1 MQRWQDE
8 GLLPRP
14 PDDREVSRGIEDP
27 HIQPAEEGQLRKP
40 DSTVAVR
47 EASTE
52 APVRAPVSIDE
63 QYAEVGQLIEM
74 GKAKGYLLHDEVEA
88 LLPAELTASDQ
99 LDDLFRALGA
109 AGIDIVEMEPLEQD
123 NRPRHGADAGVDE
136 LDLSPAPPEKPSDPV
151 WLYLR
156 QIGAVPLLTRQ
167 QEVTLAQRIERGKQA
182 VPRALSRAP
191 SVARQVIQ
199 MGEDLR
205 HDERIV
211 REIVTCPGEET
222 ADQITTRVHEVLTQ
236 IAAVRTAW
244 AEAQTRQ
251 AALHRVSTRH
261 RRAFRRAR
269 RTALRAR
276 VRLSQVIRRIE
287 FTNAVQRQLIDG
299 LKAAAVEQ
307 TQGQIDE
314 IERQRRPTA
323 KRARLRGT
331 ARPRALRRLKELKAE
346 LHDLTGALGQ
356 TPAEVRRTQEKI
368 VRGEAQA
375 EQAKAH
381 FVEANLRL
389 VVSIAK
395 RYRNRG
401 LPFLD
406 LIQEGNIGLMKAVD
420 KFEYRRGFK
429 FGTYATWWIRQGI
442 TRAIADQSR
451 TIRIPVHMGGTI
463 NKLVRASQA
472 LVQELGRQPTAE
484 ELARQM
490 SLPAWKVRQA
500 QQIAQEAISLE
511 TPIGEDGD
519 HPLGQFVEDR
529 QAVSPSEAM
538 IAVDVREQTEAVLKN
553 LTPREEQIIKLRF
566 GMGDGSAQTLEEV
579 GRAFALTRER
589 IRQLEAQ
596 ALRKLRHP
604 LRSKRLRVLV
614 EGLSE
619 SGSGPSGRGPR

>member
-1 MQRWQDE
+1 M
-8 GLLPRP
+8 
-14 PDDREVSRGIEDP
+14 SIE
-27 HIQPAEEGQLRKP
+27 
-40 DSTVAVR
+40 
-47 EASTE
+47 
-52 APVRAPVSIDE
+52 E

-88 LLPAELTASDQ
+88 ALPADLTASDQ

-109 AGIDIVEMEPLEQD
+109 AGIDIVEMDPIEHD

-136 LDLSPAPPEKPSDPV
+136 LDLSPAPPEKSSDPV

-156 QIGAVPLLTRQ
+156 QVGAVPLLTRQ
-167 QEVTLAQRIERGKQA
+167 QEVTLAKRIERGKQA

-199 MGEDLR
+199 MGEDLS

-222 ADQITTRVHEVLTQ
+222 ADQITTRVHEILTQ
-236 IAAVRTAW
+236 ITAVRTAW
-244 AEAQTRQ
+244 AEAETRQ
-251 AALHRVSTRH
+251 ATLQRVSTRH
-261 RRAFRRAR
+261 WRAFRRAR
-269 RTALRAR
+269 RKALRAR

-287 FTNAVQRQLIDG
+287 FTNAVQRRLIDG
-299 LKAAAVEQ
+299 LKASAEAVEQ
-307 TQGQIDE
+307 TQRQIDA

-323 KRARLRGT
+323 KRARLTGT
-331 ARPRALRRLKELKAE
+331 ARPRALRRLKELKAV
-346 LHDLTGALGQ
+346 LHDLTGPLGQ
-356 TPAEVRRTQEKI
+356 TPADVRWTHEKI

-395 RYRNRG
+395 RYCNRG

-406 LIQEGNIGLMKAVD
+406 VIQEGNIGLMKAVD
-420 KFEYRRGFK
+420 KFDYRRGFK

-442 TRAIADQSR
+442 TRAITDQSR
-451 TIRIPVHMGGTI
+451 TIRIPTHMGDTI

-490 SLPAWKVRQA
+490 DLPVWKVRQA
-500 QQIAQEAISLE
+500 QQIAQETISLE

-519 HPLGQFVEDR
+519 HPLGQLVEDR

-538 IAVDVREQTEAVLKN
+538 IALDVREQTEAVLKN

-566 GMGDGSAQTLEEV
+566 GMGDGSEQTLEEV

-589 IRQLEAQ
+589 IRQVEAK

-604 LRSKRLRVLV
+604 LRGKRLRVLV

-619 SGSGPSGRGPR
+619 SSPRPSDLGPR

>member
-1 MQRWQDE
+1 M
-8 GLLPRP
+8 
-14 PDDREVSRGIEDP
+14 
-27 HIQPAEEGQLRKP
+27 
-40 DSTVAVR
+40 
-47 EASTE
+47 
-52 APVRAPVSIDE
+52 RAPVSIEE
-63 QYAEVGQLIEM
+63 QYAEIGQLIEM

-88 LLPAELTASDQ
+88 LLPADLTASDQ

-109 AGIDIVEMEPLEQD
+109 AGIEIVEMAPLESD
-123 NRPRHGADAGVDE
+123 AARGDDRDAGDGA
-136 LDLSPAPPEKPSDPV
+136 LDLTPDPLDTLADPV
-151 WLYLR
+151 RLYLR
-156 QIGAVPLLTRQ
+156 EIGAVSLLRRE
-167 QEVTLAQRIERGKQA
+167 QEVTLAKRIERGKQA
-182 VPRALSRAP
+182 VTRALARAP

-211 REIVTCPGEET
+211 REIATCPGEET
-222 ADQITTRVHEVLTQ
+222 ADWITTRAHEVLTQ
-236 IAAVRTAW
+236 IEAVGTAW
-244 AEAQTRQ
+244 ADLQHCQATLEKIPTRN
-251 AALHRVSTRH
+251 
-261 RRAFRRAR
+261 RRASRRAR
-269 RTALRAR
+269 WTARR
-276 VRLSQVIRRIE
+276 VQVRLSRVIRRIE

-299 LKAAAVEQ
+299 LKAAAAAVEQ
-307 TQGQIDE
+307 IQRQIDA
-314 IERQRRPTA
+314 IERECRPTA

-331 ARPRALRRLKELKAE
+331 ARTRALRRLKELKAE
-346 LHDLTGALGQ
+346 LHDLTRALDQ
-356 TPAEVRRTQEKI
+356 TPAEVRRTHEKI
-368 VRGEAQA
+368 VRGEAEA

-381 FVEANLRL
+381 LVAANLRL

-406 LIQEGNIGLMKAVD
+406 VIQEGNIGLMKAVD
-420 KFEYRRGFK
+420 KFDYRRGFK

-451 TIRIPVHMGGTI
+451 TIRIPVHMGDTI

-472 LVQELGRQPTAE
+472 LGQELGRQPAAE
-484 ELARQM
+484 ELARRM
-490 SLPAWKVRQA
+490 DLPVRKVRQA
-500 QQIAQEAISLE
+500 QHIAQAAISLE

-538 IAVDVREQTEAVLKN
+538 FALDVKEQTEAALKT
-553 LTPREEQIIKLRF
+553 LTPREEQILKLRF
-566 GMGDGSAQTLEEV
+566 GMTDGSEQTLEEV

-589 IRQLEAQ
+589 IRQIQAK

-619 SGSGPSGRGPR
+619 LGSWPSGRGPR

>member
-1 MQRWQDE
+1 M
-8 GLLPRP
+8 
-14 PDDREVSRGIEDP
+14 
-27 HIQPAEEGQLRKP
+27 
-40 DSTVAVR
+40 
-47 EASTE
+47 
-52 APVRAPVSIDE
+52 RAPVSIEE
-63 QYAEVGQLIEM
+63 QYAEIGQLIEM

-88 LLPAELTASDQ
+88 LLPADLTVSDQ

-109 AGIDIVEMEPLEQD
+109 AGIEIVEMAPLESD
-123 NRPRHGADAGVDE
+123 AARGDDRDAGDGA
-136 LDLSPAPPEKPSDPV
+136 LDLTPDPLDTLADPV
-151 WLYLR
+151 RLYLR
-156 QIGAVPLLTRQ
+156 EIGAVSLLRRE
-167 QEVTLAQRIERGKQA
+167 QEVTLAKRIERGKQA
-182 VPRALSRAP
+182 VTRALARAP

-211 REIVTCPGEET
+211 REIATCPGEET
-222 ADQITTRVHEVLTQ
+222 ADWITTRAHEVLTQ
-236 IAAVRTAW
+236 IEAVGTAW
-244 AEAQTRQ
+244 ADLQHCQATLEKIPTRN
-251 AALHRVSTRH
+251 
-261 RRAFRRAR
+261 RRASRRAR
-269 RTALRAR
+269 WTARR
-276 VRLSQVIRRIE
+276 VQVRLSRVIRRIE

-299 LKAAAVEQ
+299 LKAAAAAVEQ
-307 TQGQIDE
+307 IQRQIDA
-314 IERQRRPTA
+314 IERECRPTA

-331 ARPRALRRLKELKAE
+331 ARTRALRRLKELKAE
-346 LHDLTGALGQ
+346 LHDLTRALDQ
-356 TPAEVRRTQEKI
+356 TPAEVRRTHEKI
-368 VRGEAQA
+368 VRGEAEA

-381 FVEANLRL
+381 LVAANLRL

-406 LIQEGNIGLMKAVD
+406 VIQEGNIGLMKAVD
-420 KFEYRRGFK
+420 KFDYRRGFK

-451 TIRIPVHMGGTI
+451 TIRIPVHMGDTI

-472 LVQELGRQPTAE
+472 LGQELGRQPAAE
-484 ELARQM
+484 ELARRM
-490 SLPAWKVRQA
+490 DLPVRKVRQA
-500 QQIAQEAISLE
+500 QHIAQAAISLE

-538 IAVDVREQTEAVLKN
+538 FALDVKEQTEAALKT
-553 LTPREEQIIKLRF
+553 LTPREEQILKLRF
-566 GMGDGSAQTLEEV
+566 GMTDGSEQTLEEV

-589 IRQLEAQ
+589 IRQIQAK

-619 SGSGPSGRGPR
+619 LGSWPSGRGPR

>member
-1 MQRWQDE
+1 MR
-8 GLLPRP
+8 
-14 PDDREVSRGIEDP
+14 
-27 HIQPAEEGQLRKP
+27 
-40 DSTVAVR
+40 
-47 EASTE
+47 
-52 APVRAPVSIDE
+52 
-63 QYAEVGQLIEM
+63 
-74 GKAKGYLLHDEVEA
+74 
-88 LLPAELTASDQ
+88 
-99 LDDLFRALGA
+99 
-109 AGIDIVEMEPLEQD
+109 
-123 NRPRHGADAGVDE
+123 
-136 LDLSPAPPEKPSDPV
+136 
-151 WLYLR
+151 LYLR
-156 QIGAVPLLTRQ
+156 QVGAVPLLTRK
-167 QEVTLAQRIERGKQA
+167 QEVTLAKRIERGKQA
-182 VPRALSRAP
+182 VTRALSRAS

-244 AEAQTRQ
+244 AEARTRQ
-251 AALHRVSTRH
+251 ATLKRVSTRH
-261 RRAFRRAR
+261 RRTFRRAR
-269 RTALRAR
+269 RKALRAR
-276 VRLSQVIRRIE
+276 VRLSEVIRRIE
-287 FTNAVQRQLIDG
+287 FTHAVQRQLIDG
-299 LKAAAVEQ
+299 LKAAAAAVEQ
-307 TQGQIDE
+307 TQRQIGA

-323 KRARLRGT
+323 KRARLGGT
-331 ARPRALRRLKELKAE
+331 ARTRALRRLKELKAE
-346 LHDLTGALGQ
+346 LHDLTGALDQ
-356 TPAEVRRTQEKI
+356 TPAEVRRTHEKI

-381 FVEANLRL
+381 LVEANLRL

-395 RYRNRG
+395 RYSNRG

-406 LIQEGNIGLMKAVD
+406 VIQEGNIGLMKAVD

-429 FGTYATWWIRQGI
+429 FSTYATWWIRQGI

-451 TIRIPVHMGGTI
+451 TIRIPVHMGDTI

-484 ELARQM
+484 ELARRM
-490 SLPAWKVRQA
+490 DLPVRKVRQA
-500 QQIAQEAISLE
+500 QHIAQAAISLE

-538 IAVDVREQTEAVLKN
+538 IALDVREQTEAVLKT
-553 LTPREEQIIKLRF
+553 LTPREEQILKLRF
-566 GMGDGSAQTLEEV
+566 GMTDGGEQTLEQV

-589 IRQLEAQ
+589 IRQLEAK

-604 LRSKRLRVLV
+604 LRSKKLRVLV

-619 SGSGPSGRGPR
+619 SDAVPSGVWTGG

>member
-1 MQRWQDE
+1 M
-8 GLLPRP
+8 
-14 PDDREVSRGIEDP
+14 SIE
-27 HIQPAEEGQLRKP
+27 
-40 DSTVAVR
+40 
-47 EASTE
+47 
-52 APVRAPVSIDE
+52 E

-88 LLPAELTASDQ
+88 ALPADLTASDQ

-109 AGIDIVEMEPLEQD
+109 AGIDIVEMDPLEHD

-136 LDLSPAPPEKPSDPV
+136 LDLSPAPPEKSSDPV

-156 QIGAVPLLTRQ
+156 QVGAVPLLKRQ
-167 QEVTLAQRIERGKQA
+167 QEVTLAKRIERGKQA

-199 MGEDLR
+199 MGEDLS

-236 IAAVRTAW
+236 ITAVRTAW
-244 AEAQTRQ
+244 AEAETRQ
-251 AALHRVSTRH
+251 ATLQRVSTRH
-261 RRAFRRAR
+261 WRAFRRAR
-269 RTALRAR
+269 RKALRAR

-287 FTNAVQRQLIDG
+287 FTNAVQRRLIDG
-299 LKAAAVEQ
+299 LKASAEAVEQ
-307 TQGQIDE
+307 TQRQIDA

-323 KRARLRGT
+323 KRARLTGT
-331 ARPRALRRLKELKAE
+331 ARPRALRRLKELKAV
-346 LHDLTGALGQ
+346 LHDLTGPLGQ
-356 TPAEVRRTQEKI
+356 TPADVRWTHEKI

-395 RYRNRG
+395 RYCNRG

-406 LIQEGNIGLMKAVD
+406 VIQEGNIGLMKAVD
-420 KFEYRRGFK
+420 KFDYRRGFK

-451 TIRIPVHMGGTI
+451 TIRIPTHMGDAI

-490 SLPAWKVRQA
+490 DLPVWKVRQA
-500 QQIAQEAISLE
+500 QQIAQETISLE

-519 HPLGQFVEDR
+519 HPLGQLVEDR

-538 IAVDVREQTEAVLKN
+538 IALDVREQTEAVLKN
-553 LTPREEQIIKLRF
+553 LTPREERIIKLRF
-566 GMGDGSAQTLEEV
+566 GMGDGSEQTLEEV

-589 IRQLEAQ
+589 IRQVEAK

-619 SGSGPSGRGPR
+619 SSPRPSDLGPR

>member
-1 MQRWQDE
+1 M
-8 GLLPRP
+8 
-14 PDDREVSRGIEDP
+14 SIE
-27 HIQPAEEGQLRKP
+27 
-40 DSTVAVR
+40 
-47 EASTE
+47 
-52 APVRAPVSIDE
+52 E

-88 LLPAELTASDQ
+88 ALPADLTASDQ

-109 AGIDIVEMEPLEQD
+109 AGIDIVEMDPIEHD

-136 LDLSPAPPEKPSDPV
+136 LDLSPAPPEKSSDPV

-156 QIGAVPLLTRQ
+156 QVGAVPLLTRQ
-167 QEVTLAQRIERGKQA
+167 QEVTLAKRIERGKQA

-199 MGEDLR
+199 MGEDLS

-236 IAAVRTAW
+236 ITAVRTAW
-244 AEAQTRQ
+244 AEAETRQ
-251 AALHRVSTRH
+251 ATLQRVSTRH
-261 RRAFRRAR
+261 WRAFRRAR
-269 RTALRAR
+269 RKALRAR

-287 FTNAVQRQLIDG
+287 FTNAVQRRLIDG
-299 LKAAAVEQ
+299 LKASAEAVEQ
-307 TQGQIDE
+307 TQRQIDA

-323 KRARLRGT
+323 KRARLTGT
-331 ARPRALRRLKELKAE
+331 ARPRALRRLKELKAV
-346 LHDLTGALGQ
+346 LHDLTGPLGQ
-356 TPAEVRRTQEKI
+356 TPADVRWTHEKI

-395 RYRNRG
+395 RYCNRG

-406 LIQEGNIGLMKAVD
+406 VIQEGNIGLMKAVD
-420 KFEYRRGFK
+420 KFDYRRGFK

-442 TRAIADQSR
+442 TRAITDQSR
-451 TIRIPVHMGGTI
+451 TIRIPVHMGDTI

-490 SLPAWKVRQA
+490 DLPVWKVRQA
-500 QQIAQEAISLE
+500 QQIAQETISLE

-519 HPLGQFVEDR
+519 HPLGQLVEDR

-538 IAVDVREQTEAVLKN
+538 IALDVREQTEAVLKN

-566 GMGDGSAQTLEEV
+566 GMGDGSEQTLEEV

-589 IRQLEAQ
+589 IRQVEAK

-604 LRSKRLRVLV
+604 LRGKRLRVLV

-619 SGSGPSGRGPR
+619 SSPRPSDLGPR

>member
-1 MQRWQDE
+1 ME
-8 GLLPRP
+8 
-14 PDDREVSRGIEDP
+14 DRYEEVR
-27 HIQPAEEGQLRKP
+27 
-40 DSTVAVR
+40 
-47 EASTE
+47 
-52 APVRAPVSIDE
+52 
-63 QYAEVGQLIEM
+63 QLIAI
-74 GKAKGYLLHDEVEA
+74 GKEKGYLLYEEVDA
-88 LLPAELTASDQ
+88 LLPADVTGS
-99 LDDLFRALGA
+99 DDLEALA
-109 AGIDIVEMEPLEQD
+109 DTCRHAGIALVESAPLEQGD
-123 NRPRHGADAGVDE
+123 RPRPGADAGVDE

-151 WLYLR
+151 RLYLR
-156 QIGAVPLLTRQ
+156 QVGAVPLLTRK
-167 QEVTLAQRIERGKQA
+167 QEVTLAKRIERGKQA
-182 VPRALSRAP
+182 VTRALSRAS

-244 AEAQTRQ
+244 AEARTRQ
-251 AALHRVSTRH
+251 ATLKRVSTRH
-261 RRAFRRAR
+261 RRTFRRAR
-269 RTALRAR
+269 RKALRAR
-276 VRLSQVIRRIE
+276 VRLSEVIRRIE
-287 FTNAVQRQLIDG
+287 FTHAVQRQLIDG
-299 LKAAAVEQ
+299 LKAAAAAVEQ
-307 TQGQIDE
+307 TQRQIGA

-323 KRARLRGT
+323 KRARLGGT
-331 ARPRALRRLKELKAE
+331 ARTRALRRLKELKAE
-346 LHDLTGALGQ
+346 LHDLTGALDQ
-356 TPAEVRRTQEKI
+356 TPAEVRRTHEKI

-381 FVEANLRL
+381 LVEANLRL

-395 RYRNRG
+395 RYSNRG

-406 LIQEGNIGLMKAVD
+406 VIQEGNIGLMKAVD

-429 FGTYATWWIRQGI
+429 FSTYATWWIRQGI

-451 TIRIPVHMGGTI
+451 TIRIPVHMGDTI

-484 ELARQM
+484 ELARRM
-490 SLPAWKVRQA
+490 DLPVRKVRQA
-500 QQIAQEAISLE
+500 QHIAQAAISLE

-538 IAVDVREQTEAVLKN
+538 IALDVREQTEAVLKT
-553 LTPREEQIIKLRF
+553 LTPREEQILKLRF
-566 GMGDGSAQTLEEV
+566 GMTDGGEQTLEQV

-589 IRQLEAQ
+589 IRQLEAK

-604 LRSKRLRVLV
+604 LRSKKLRVLV

-619 SGSGPSGRGPR
+619 SDAVPSGVWTGG

>member
-1 MQRWQDE
+1 MKA
-8 GLLPRP
+8 PRVLACYLRCP
-14 PDDREVSRGIEDP
+14 SLMEDRYEEVR
-27 HIQPAEEGQLRKP
+27 
-40 DSTVAVR
+40 
-47 EASTE
+47 
-52 APVRAPVSIDE
+52 
-63 QYAEVGQLIEM
+63 QLIAI
-74 GKAKGYLLHDEVEA
+74 GKQKGYLLYEEVDAFLSADVTGSDDLEA
-88 LLPAELTASDQ
+88 LADTC
-99 LDDLFRALGA
+99 RH
-109 AGIDIVEMEPLEQD
+109 AGIALVESAPLDQD
-123 NRPRHGADAGVDE
+123 DRPRHGADAGVDD
-136 LDLSPAPPEKPSDPV
+136 LDLSPAPPEKSSDPV

-156 QIGAVPLLTRQ
+156 QVGAVPLLTRQ
-167 QEVTLAQRIERGKQA
+167 QEVTLAKRIERGKRA
-182 VPRALSRAP
+182 VTRALSRAP
-191 SVARQVIQ
+191 RVARQVIQ

-211 REIVTCPGEET
+211 REIVTCPGEEA
-222 ADQITTRVHEVLTQ
+222 ADQITTRVDEVLTQ

-251 AALHRVSTRH
+251 ATLQRVCTRH
-261 RRAFRRAR
+261 QRAFRCAR

-276 VRLSQVIRRIE
+276 VKASQVIRRIE
-287 FTNAVQRQLIDG
+287 LTDAVQRQLIDG
-299 LKAAAVEQ
+299 LKAAAAAVDQ
-307 TQGQIDE
+307 TQRQIDA

-331 ARPRALRRLKELKAE
+331 ARTGALRRLKALKAE
-346 LHDLTGALGQ
+346 LHDLTGVLDQA
-356 TPAEVRRTQEKI
+356 PAEVRRTHEKI
-368 VRGEAQA
+368 VRGEMQA

-381 FVEANLRL
+381 LVEVNLRL

-406 LIQEGNIGLMKAVD
+406 VIQEGNIGLMKAVD
-420 KFEYRRGFK
+420 KFDYRRGFK

-451 TIRIPVHMGGTI
+451 TIRIPVHMGDMI

-484 ELARQM
+484 ELARRM
-490 SLPAWKVRQA
+490 SLPVWKVRQA
-500 QQIAQEAISLE
+500 QHVAQEVISLE

-519 HPLGQFVEDR
+519 HPLGQLVEDR

-538 IAVDVREQTEAVLKN
+538 IALDVREQTEAVLKT
-553 LTPREEQIIKLRF
+553 LTPREEQILKRRF
-566 GMGDGSAQTLEEV
+566 GLADGSEQTLEEV
-579 GRAFALTRER
+579 GRAFAVTRER
-589 IRQLEAQ
+589 IRQIQAK

-614 EGLSE
+614 QELSE
-619 SGSGPSGRGPR
+619 SGAGPSGRGPGVTVESQTP